1 MPAARGRWH
10 DPVLWAAAA
19 LFGAI
24 AGASLAE
31 PHRIAASAVLAA
43 AMAAI
48 AFEDLRRLRVP
59 DFWNALAAIAGLGAA
74 WFGAASVGAGPVA
87 AVGAA
92 LISMLICAGAFLLL
106 REAFF
111 RLRGVEGLG
120 LGDVKLAATGGI
132 WLGWETFA
140 VAVALA
146 AAGALIWVAVQSA
159 SGAWTADRKIP
170 FGAFLA
176 PAIWA
181 CWYASE
187 LAAAATG

>member
-1 MPAARGRWH
+1 MPAAGGRWH

-19 LFGAI
+19 LFGAV
-24 AGASLAE
+24 AGLSLAG

-48 AFEDLRRLRVP
+48 ALEDLRRLRVP
-59 DFWNALAAIAGLGAA
+59 DFWNAVAAIAGFGAAGLGAA
-74 WFGAASVGAGPVA
+74 FDGAGAFA
-87 AVGAA
+87 AVGTA
-92 LISMLICAGAFLLL
+92 LISMLICAGVFLLL

-132 WLGWETFA
+132 WLGWEVFA

-146 AAGALIWVAVQSA
+146 AAGALIWVAAQSA
-159 SGAWTADRKIP
+159 SGAWRTDRKIP

-187 LAAAATG
+187 LVAAP